1 MLEYLNEKTPAP
13 MPYRGANGVFKIK
26 LEGIEIKT
34 SEIEGGFAKCDFLF
48 ELNKKHYIM
57 TDLLNTPEGRD
68 INRQRLAGLVG
79 QFGLS
84 ISERN
89 KVIGKDIWVKISSKV
104 SKKDKKLYYDI
115 DFITEET
122 AKEA

>member
-1 MLEYLNEKTPAP
+1 
-13 MPYRGANGVFKIK
+13 
-26 LEGIEIKT
+26 
-34 SEIEGGFAKCDFLF
+34 
-48 ELNKKHYIM
+48 M
-57 TDLLNTPEGRD
+57 TDLLSTPEGRD

-115 DFITEET
+115 DFITEEV